1 MQQIIAPLDD
11 QALSVSEEPDEAKS
25 MLLES
30 VPKFLK
36 SLSPKEVCLGEPFE
50 LSVEVN
56 CADEV
61 IWTLEDQVIEAEPDE
76 GLHLISEPGT
86 SLNSTSGKLFILFS
100 MFIIF
105 EGTTHTLRV
114 ASSMME
120 DCGKY
125 EVFLKTSLGQTL
137 SSSTHITIFD
147 PENS

>member
-1 MQQIIAPLDD
+1 
-11 QALSVSEEPDEAKS
+11 

-36 SLSPKEVCLGEPFE
+36 SLSPKEVCLGDPFE

-86 SLNSTSGKLFILFS
+86 SFDSASGKFFVLFIIYNF
-100 MFIIF
+100 
-105 EGTTHTLRV
+105 
-114 ASSMME
+114 
-120 DCGKY
+120 
-125 EVFLKTSLGQTL
+125 
-137 SSSTHITIFD
+137 
-147 PENS
+147 

>member
-1 MQQIIAPLDD
+1 
-11 QALSVSEEPDEAKS
+11 
-25 MLLES
+25 MLLEA

-36 SLSPKEVCLGEPFE
+36 ALSPKEVCLGEPFE

-86 SLNSTSGKLFILFS
+86 SFDSTSGIYLIFS
-100 MFIIF
+100 INRLTFS
-105 EGTTHTLRV
+105 GTTHTLRV

-120 DCGKY
+120 DSGKY
-125 EVFLKTSLGQTL
+125 EVFLKTSFGQTL
-137 SSSTHITIFD
+137 SSSTHITVFD